1 MRRFLLVL
9 AAASLL
15 PAQKLPFTVNALLQ
29 IQRISEPQ
37 LSPDGRLVVFN
48 VQSPDLEKNARPKQI
63 YLVSVNG
70 GTPRQLT
77 QDGTQNE
84 RPRWS
89 PDSKQI
95 YFISNRGGSAQVWV
109 MDANGQRLRQV
120 TKLST
125 EAGGLLVS
133 PDGNKLVFTS
143 EVYSDCGADDA
154 CNQRKIDDD
163 GKAKSQERHD
173 TAL

>member
-1 MRRFLLVL
+1 MGRFFLLV

-15 PAQKLPFTVNALLQ
+15 AAQKLPFNVNALLQ

-37 LSPDGRLVVFN
+37 VSPDGRQVVFT
-48 VQSPDLEKNARPKQI
+48 VQSPDLDKNARPKQI
-63 YLVSVNG
+63 FIVPVSG
-70 GTPRQLT
+70 GLPRQLT

-95 YFISNRGGSAQVWV
+95 YFVSNRGGSSQVWV
-109 MDANGQRLRQV
+109 MDADGLRQRQV

-125 EAGGLLVS
+125 EAGGLLTS
-133 PDGNKLVFTS
+133 PDGK
-143 EVYSDCGADDA
+143 
-154 CNQRKIDDD
+154 K
-163 GKAKSQERHD
+163 
-173 TAL
+173 